1 MDRKTGIII
10 AVIIVVLLVV
20 VAVSMMGS
28 TSAAQSQSVAVST
41 LPSVS
46 PSAAPASSP
55 PARTAHPG
63 EILTE
68 IPCPNYGGT
77 TVGSYDKSKYCIVPQ
92 GDMQKV
98 CDATA
103 GCSGWMTTT
112 NAGWN
117 AAFPGAGQL
126 GRTPAIPNG
135 DWTSYY

>member
-20 VAVSMMGS
+20 VAGSMMGS

-41 LPSVS
+41 A
-46 PSAAPASSP
+46 PSAPTASLPPAA

-68 IPCPNYGGT
+68 IPCPNYSGT

-117 AAFPGAGQL
+117 GAFPGAGQL